1 MPPPLLLIT
10 PAGALC
16 FDGED
21 HHKSRRRR
29 RPGLSLTLFSFGWR
43 PHPSFVVVAKK
54 EDHLKSHRQC
64 HHGLSHSRSLRM
76 APTPAHRAED
86 HHHHHHLYHQSI
98 SVYADALHLS
108 FFPFLLFPSLGSNPW
123 PATDDDP
130 DGWRPGWRTTRM
142 DGDQDGGRPGPT
154 TMKTE
159 DERDGRPGWTSR
171 MDGNEDRRRRKL
183 KTEDRRP
190 TTGRRGRQQDGCPAE
205 EAVDTGGRS
214 AEKVGN
220 TSHKWC
226 AASAWSVSTALSSL
240 HICWVIK
247 RSGPSRYYCPSSDVG
262 GPKRTVDKDG
272 RLSEDGEAD
281 G

>member
-1 MPPPLLLIT
+1 MKT
-10 PAGALC
+10 DDYQ
-16 FDGED
+16 DGRRPGRPEWTTARMDDFED
-21 HHKSRRRR
+21 RRRRR
-29 RPGLSLTLFSFGWR
+29 RPGW
-43 PHPSFVVVAKK
+43 
-54 EDHLKSHRQC
+54 
-64 HHGLSHSRSLRM
+64 
-76 APTPAHRAED
+76 
-86 HHHHHHLYHQSI
+86 
-98 SVYADALHLS
+98 
-108 FFPFLLFPSLGSNPW
+108 
-123 PATDDDP
+123 
-130 DGWRPGWRTTRM
+130 TT
-142 DGDQDGGRPGPT
+142 T
-154 TMKTE
+154 
-159 DERDGRPGWTSR
+159 
-171 MDGNEDRRRRKL
+171 

-190 TTGRRGRQQDGCPAE
+190 TTTGRRGRQQDGCPAE

-272 RLSEDGEAD
+272 RLSEDGDED

>member
-1 MPPPLLLIT
+1 MTFWT
-10 PAGALC
+10 P
-16 FDGED
+16 
-21 HHKSRRRR
+21 
-29 RPGLSLTLFSFGWR
+29 SLFL
-43 PHPSFVVVAKK
+43 
-54 EDHLKSHRQC
+54 
-64 HHGLSHSRSLRM
+64 
-76 APTPAHRAED
+76 APTPALRAED
-86 HHHHHHLYHQSI
+86 HHHHHHHYHHHQST
-98 SVYADALHLS
+98 SAYAGVFIFLS
-108 FFPFLLFPSLGSNPW
+108 FLPSLFPFLGSNPW
-123 PATDDDP
+123 PDRRRPGWMAIRMEDGRTDDDE
-130 DGWRPGWRTTRM
+130 DLGRT
-142 DGDQDGGRPGPT
+142 
-154 TMKTE
+154 
-159 DERDGRPGWTSR
+159 GWTTG
-171 MDGNEDRRRRKL
+171 MDDDEN
-183 KTEDRRP
+183 RRP

-272 RLSEDGEAD
+272 RLSEDGETD